1 MRAIILSDSHGDV
14 RACMRAIEAMSPCDM
29 IIHLGDIQR
38 DVDFIKKE
46 YPDIP
51 VFSVMGNN
59 ELFCCG
65 KTEDVVQ
72 FGDYRLFICHGHTFG
87 VHRSTQRLEE
97 AALKNGCCAALFGH
111 THIPVFE
118 KTEDGL
124 LLVNPGSVSRPRW
137 GCESF
142 AVLETEGGSF
152 PNGLIV
158 DWVI

>member
-59 ELFCCG
+59 ELFFCG
-65 KTEDVVQ
+65 KT
-72 FGDYRLFICHGHTFG
+72 GRLPGG
-87 VHRSTQRLEE
+87 EE
-97 AALKNGCCAALFGH
+97 NF
-111 THIPVFE
+111 
-118 KTEDGL
+118 
-124 LLVNPGSVSRPRW
+124 
-137 GCESF
+137 SF
-142 AVLETEGGSF
+142 AVDITLNF
-152 PNGLIV
+152 RV
-158 DWVI
+158 

>member
-14 RACMRAIEAMSPCDM
+14 HACMRAIEAVSPCDM

-38 DVDFIKKE
+38 DVDFIEKE
-46 YPDIP
+46 YPGIP

-59 ELFCCG
+59 ELFFRG
-65 KTEDVVQ
+65 KTEDVVP
-72 FGDYRLFICHGHTFG
+72 FGDYSLFICHGHTFG
-87 VHRSTQRLEE
+87 VHRGTQRLEE

-118 KTEDGL
+118 KTESGL
-124 LLVNPGSVSRPRW
+124 LIINPGSVSRPRR
-137 GCESF
+137 GSESF
-142 AVLETEGGSF
+142 AVLETDGSF
-152 PNGLIV
+152 PSGLIV

>member
-59 ELFCCG
+59 ELFFCG

-72 FGDYRLFICHGHTFG
+72 FG
-87 VHRSTQRLEE
+87 VHRSTQKLEE